1 MSGKL
6 SKFLAVVFLTVLIW
20 WWAYTSQEQTDT
32 LTGTL
37 EKSPTA
43 DTSLLVTFIRKN
55 SSTPVR
61 QVVLEVL
68 NFKGAPSKI
77 ADLRKRVRLPQ
88 NDPEKERLNFY
99 YMPVEPGTYTLD
111 LRDYLQKSPKMRE
124 FALTLESIE
133 PSQVLVNVDKLVEK
147 RVPVQVVDENGMKV
161 PGSPTVEPAWVNV
174 YVRPN
179 YSGPA
184 VVKLSAAQI
193 QTARERALTVKPYV
207 DMGVAGIIRES
218 DEPVQVTIQNA
229 QLLDSQP
236 FQNPTIGFIMS
247 PELAGKYQ
255 VELLNEAALKST
267 VQIRA
272 SAAARAEFQRQTYH
286 LLIEVR
292 PGDARLAEI
301 PPRPVIYNFPREY
314 VRKGEIELVETT
326 AEKTAQFKLI
336 PMNPPAVP

>member
-1 MSGKL
+1 MSGKV

-55 SSTPVR
+55 SNTPVR

-77 ADLRKRVRLPQ
+77 ADLRRRVRLPQ
-88 NDPEKERLNFY
+88 TDPEKERLNFY
-99 YMPVEPGTYTLD
+99 FMPVEPGSYTLD

-147 RVPVQVVDENGMKV
+147 RLSVQVLDENGM
-161 PGSPTVEPAWVNV
+161 PSLRSATVEPAWVNV

-193 QTARERALTVKPYV
+193 QTARERPLTVKPYV
-207 DMGVAGIIRES
+207 EMGVAGIIREA
-218 DEPVQVTIQNA
+218 DQAVEVKIQSA
-229 QLLDSQP
+229 QLLDSKP
-236 FQNPTIGFIMS
+236 FQPQTIGFCMS
-247 PELAGKYQ
+247 PEVAGKYTVQ
-255 VELLNEAALKST
+255 LLNETDLKSR
-267 VQIRA
+267 VQIRG
-272 SAAARAEFQRQTYH
+272 SEAALAEYQKRPYH
-286 LLIEVR
+286 ILIEIR
-292 PGDARLAEI
+292 PGDERLAEI
-301 PPRPVIYNFPREY
+301 PPRPVIYNFPRDF
-314 VRKGEIELVETT
+314 VRKGEIELVEST

-336 PMNPPAVP
+336 PINPQAVP